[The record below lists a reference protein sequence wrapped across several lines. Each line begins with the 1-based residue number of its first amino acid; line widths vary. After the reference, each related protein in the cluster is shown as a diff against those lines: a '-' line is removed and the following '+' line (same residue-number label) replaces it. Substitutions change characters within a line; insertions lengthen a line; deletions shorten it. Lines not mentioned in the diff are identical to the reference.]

1 MTLPFEP
8 TLMSQLGIRE
18 GTEVRSRAGAVAT
31 APLAAARIGARILLR
46 GGNAM
51 DAAAAACLA
60 CAVLEP
66 ESVDVGGY
74 LCCAVVRD
82 TKSGQVW
89 SLDANARAPRKAS
102 STMFKVRAAH
112 SRKAGINELAYNCS
126 IENDTNIYGP
136 LSVAVPGFVGGVGT
150 LWEKWGRLK
159 WPDIVEGAQALLSDG
174 FCFGPTAAAI
184 ARRADILRRFPASWE
199 HLAPKG
205 MLPRATDVWHRRGL
219 EKTLERLAVQGGQ
232 DFYRGELGRAIGSYL
247 ESTGG
252 VLDAED
258 MAAYAPQIST
268 AYSISYRDAKVYAP
282 TLPNGA
288 LTSLEI
294 LNLLECFPRPL
305 EDYSAPYWHR
315 LGELMKLAWRDRL
328 RYLGDPDFIDVPEAL
343 LLDKQY
349 ARGRA
354 ENLVQFPTSVDRLDP
369 GMANRWSRGTIHVSA
384 ADAEGNLVA
393 VTISQGHPFGS
404 CVTVPGTGVI
414 LGHGISRMDPR
425 PGLPNSIA
433 ARKRPLNNVAPL
445 IVSLPELD
453 IALGTRGGRQI
464 VNVCAQLAH
473 RFVDSGEPAATVL
486 KAPRLHV
493 RDREPFEFLEFD
505 FVEHVAPKV
514 VDRLLQL
521 GHVVQRT
528 PDPIQGN
535 GAAHCVEFLRGEGEI
550 RASSNAS
557 CAAVE

>member
-1 MTLPFEP
+1 
-8 TLMSQLGIRE
+8 
-18 GTEVRSRAGAVAT
+18 V
-31 APLAAARIGARILLR
+31 GARILIE
-46 GGNAM
+46 GGNAV

-82 TKSGQVW
+82 SKTGKVW

-102 STMFKVRAAH
+102 PTMFKVRAPQ
-112 SRKAGINELAYNCS
+112 SRKPGINELAYNCS
-126 IENDTNIYGP
+126 IENETNVYGP
-136 LSVAVPGFVGGVGT
+136 LSVAVPGFVAGVGT
-150 LWEKWGRLK
+150 LWQTWGRLK
-159 WPDIVEGAQALLSDG
+159 WPHIVEGAQTLLSDG
-174 FCFGPTAAAI
+174 FCFGPTAAAV
-184 ARRADILRRFPASWE
+184 ARRAQTLRRFPPSWE
-199 HLAPKG
+199 HLAPQG
-205 MLPRATDVWHRRGL
+205 RLPQATDVWHRRGL
-219 EKTLERLAVQGGQ
+219 EKTLERLAVHGWQ
-232 DFYRGELGRAIGSYL
+232 DFYRGELGRTIGSYL
-247 ESTGG
+247 QSIGG
-252 VLDAED
+252 VLDAKD
-258 MAAYAPQIST
+258 MAAYAPHISS
-268 AYSISYRDAKVYAP
+268 AYSISYRDAKVYAA

-288 LTSLEI
+288 LTSLQI

-305 EDYSAPYWHR
+305 EERSAAYWHR

-328 RYLGDPDFIDVPEAL
+328 RYLGDPDFVHVPEAL

-354 ENLVQFPTSVDRLDP
+354 ENLIQFPSSVDRLQPD
-369 GMANRWSRGTIHVSA
+369 MARSWSRGTIHVSA
-384 ADAEGNLVA
+384 ADAEGNVVA
-393 VTISQGHPFGS
+393 ATISQGHPFGS

-414 LGHGISRMDPR
+414 LGHGISRLDPR

-433 ARKRPLNNVAPL
+433 GGKRPLNNVAPL
-445 IVSLPELD
+445 IVSLRDREV
-453 IALGTRGGRQI
+453 ALGTRGGRQI
-464 VNVCAQLAH
+464 VNVSAQLAH
-473 RFVDSGEPAATVL
+473 RLVDSGQSMATVL

-505 FVEHVAPKV
+505 FVEPVGPRV
-514 VDRLLQL
+514 VEQLIEL

-535 GAAHCVEFLRGEGEI
+535 GAAHCVEFLRAKGEI
-550 RASSNAS
+550 RASSNRS